1 MNQEIT
7 NSEIKTLL
15 KWQLDMGVDE
25 TISNTPISL
34 VSKSE
39 QLRSSR
45 LKALGVK
52 ALGIREQEPEIKI
65 NNQPSTNHQPSTI
78 SHQRISDD
86 YQPTADFQ
94 QPITKNQLSEPAS
107 FYNPAPTFKPIIMP
121 ANPAIAKPNSEW
133 LETARKLADKAK
145 TIVELRAAVE
155 NFDGLSIKKTA
166 NKCVFAEGAEDA
178 PIMLIGEAPG
188 ENEDTQG
195 RPFCGV
201 SGRLLDE
208 IFKHIGHTRAEN
220 LYITN
225 SIFWRP
231 PGNRRPTDEEIE
243 MCRPFVE
250 KHIALID
257 PKVLVLVGAT
267 SAASVLQSKES
278 ISTLRKTS
286 QIYKCNYTQ
295 KDFTVRCIYHP
306 SYLLRQPS
314 QKKTSWF
321 DALEI
326 KRLLTDN

>member
-1 MNQEIT
+1 MNQEIK
-7 NSEIKTLL
+7 SIDIKTLL
-15 KWQLDMGVDE
+15 KWQLEMGVDE
-25 TISNTPISL
+25 TIGNAPISL
-34 VSKSE
+34 VAKSAE
-39 QLRSSR
+39 IRAKKELRVENRELSGNN
-45 LKALGVK
+45 LKQIANS
-52 ALGIREQEPEIKI
+52 Q
-65 NNQPSTNHQPSTI
+65 QPIASHQPSTI
-78 SHQRISDD
+78 N
-86 YQPTADFQ
+86 Q
-94 QPITKNQLSEPAS
+94 QTPVTS
-107 FYNPAPTFKPIIMP
+107 FYNPAPTFKPITMP
-121 ANPAIAKPNSEW
+121 ANPATAKPNSEW
-133 LETARKLADKAK
+133 VQAARKAADDAK
-145 TIVELRAAVE
+145 TIAELRAAVE
-155 NFDGLSIKKTA
+155 SFDGLSIKKTA
-166 NKCVFAEGAEDA
+166 NKCVFAEGAETA

-250 KHIALID
+250 KHIALIN

-267 SAASVLQSKES
+267 ATASVLQTKES
-278 ISTLRKTS
+278 ISTLRKGS
-286 QIYKCNYTQ
+286 QIYKCNYLK
-295 KDFTVRCIYHP
+295 KDFTTRCIYHP

-326 KRLLTDN
+326 KKLLAV